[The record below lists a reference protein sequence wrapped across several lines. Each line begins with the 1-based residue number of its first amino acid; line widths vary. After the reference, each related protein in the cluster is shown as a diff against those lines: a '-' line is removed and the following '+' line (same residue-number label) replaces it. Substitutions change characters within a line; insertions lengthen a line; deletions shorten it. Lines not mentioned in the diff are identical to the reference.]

1 MANEIQNGKQTTAQ
15 VLPSGEQ
22 FGQSQRQ
29 QRLFFWLAVGLL
41 TLIAVVMRF
50 YRLSELP
57 FGLHLDETY
66 SSLDANTLLQLPP
79 WRWPLFFKSNFAEEP
94 LHVYLE
100 ALAQMLLGP
109 TKPAVRSVP
118 ALIGVAVVPA
128 LVWLGWEIAPQLAV
142 RRRYHFA
149 LWNGAAAL
157 TLLWAQMH
165 ARILVRNG
173 FFLLFEIL
181 LLASFWRAWNGQKS
195 MKWWVLSGIFAGLAF
210 YTYLPVRLLP
220 LFFLL
225 LLPLL
230 ILQERETWRRQ
241 WRGAVVAVLVGIL
254 TALPLLLYFWGHPED
269 FWLRSNQVSIFS
281 PDANVSLWSQVMG
294 ILGMAFVRGDLN
306 LRMNYPLRPVL
317 DIFTVG
323 PFLIGFVLA
332 LRRFLRPGYFSLF
345 ALAAAMLLPSLL
357 SLDTPNFGRAVG
369 ALPVFTLCIALGL
382 EWLVQ
387 WGEKIGPR
395 LARSATVLGYGLL
408 VAGTLLTARVY
419 FVDWAQDP
427 EIFHLWD
434 EGMTRMAYDAGATDP
449 ASRVYFAPQGID
461 HPTTRFLLLEQPPQR
476 INGFD
481 SRICVR
487 VPTDLPAFY
496 YFVYDDFY
504 RGPVLLQ
511 SYLPDSQLHDEIVDP
526 SGNVWAKRLDQPA
539 GGVVQFP
546 EQNPLA
552 APFGDGI
559 ALQGYWL
566 SQAQLTP
573 GQELYVRLF
582 WDVTATPS
590 QDYTAFVHLIR
601 VDGSSA
607 ATQLAGADQRPGAG
621 SCPTNEWLPREVVVD
636 EMQFVVPSD
645 LSATSGAEYY
655 LEIGFYTLA
664 DGRRLDI
671 PDNAEDRILIGP
683 LSLPTP

>member
-1 MANEIQNGKQTTAQ
+1 MANSTQNHRPISVIQDEDESTAKR
-15 VLPSGEQ
+15 
-22 FGQSQRQ
+22 QR
-29 QRLFFWLAVGLL
+29 RLFWVVAGLL

-50 YRLSELP
+50 YKLSEIP

-66 SSLDANTLLQLPP
+66 SSLDAHSLIGLPP

-100 ALAQMLLGP
+100 ALAQMWLGP
-109 TKPAVRSVP
+109 TKLAVRSVP
-118 ALIGVAVVPA
+118 ALIGVGVIPA
-128 LVWLGWEIAPQLAV
+128 LIWLGWEMAPHLGV

-149 LWNGAAAL
+149 LWTGAAAL

-181 LLASFWRAWNGQKS
+181 VLASFWRAWNEQKS
-195 MKWWVLSGIFAGLAF
+195 TKWWALSGFFAGIAF

-225 LLPLL
+225 LMPLL
-230 ILQERETWRRQ
+230 ILRERKNWRRQ
-241 WRGAVVAVLVGIL
+241 WRGAILAVLVGLL

-269 FWLRSNQVSIFS
+269 FWLRSDQVSIFS
-281 PDANVSLWSQVMG
+281 DGTNVSFWSQVTG

-317 DIFTVG
+317 DIFTTL
-323 PFLIGFVLA
+323 PFLIGFVFA
-332 LRRFLRPGYFSLF
+332 LRRFLHPGYFSLF
-345 ALAAAMLLPSLL
+345 ALAISMLLPSLL
-357 SLDTPNFGRAVG
+357 SLDTPNFGRAIG

-382 EWLVQ
+382 EQLTQ
-387 WGEKIGPR
+387 WAERVGQR
-395 LARSATVLGYGLL
+395 VVRSAILLGYGLL
-408 VAGTLLTARVY
+408 LAGTLLTWRVY
-419 FVDWAQDP
+419 FVDWAQLPDV
-427 EIFHLWD
+427 FHLWD
-434 EGMTRMAYDAGATDP
+434 EGVTRMAYDADATDP
-449 ASRVYFAPQGID
+449 SSRVYFAPQGVN
-461 HPTTRFLLLEQPPQR
+461 HPTTRFLLLEQPPNR

-487 VPTDLPAFY
+487 VPTDVPAIY
-496 YFVYDDFY
+496 YFVFDDFY
-504 RGPVLLQ
+504 RGPALLQ
-511 SYLPDSQLHDEIVDP
+511 SYLPDSQINDKIVDS

-546 EQNPLA
+546 EQTPLSVSLT
-552 APFGDGI
+552 DGI

-566 SQAQLTP
+566 SQSQLTP
-573 GQELYVRLF
+573 GDGLFVRLF
-582 WDVTATPS
+582 WQVTAPPS

-601 VDGSSA
+601 MDASGAS
-607 ATQLAGADQRPGAG
+607 TQLVGADSQPGGG
-621 SCPTNEWLPREVVVD
+621 SCPTGEWLPGEVVVD
-636 EMQFVVPSD
+636 EMQFVVPGELPVVPD
-645 LSATSGAEYY
+645 TDYY

-671 PDNAEDRILIGP
+671 PDNADDRILIGP
-683 LSLPTP
+683 LALPKP